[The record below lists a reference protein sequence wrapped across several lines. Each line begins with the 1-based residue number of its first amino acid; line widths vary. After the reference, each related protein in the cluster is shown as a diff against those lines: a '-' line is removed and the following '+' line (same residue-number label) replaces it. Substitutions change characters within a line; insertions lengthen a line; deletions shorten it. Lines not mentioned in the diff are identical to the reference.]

1 MDYYF
6 KFLLYPLLC
15 DPISLRYF
23 PSILRKNSGDAAF
36 YYYDLFLDR
45 LGAPIHT
52 KIDYFLRVIH
62 AFNTSSDLRKIL
74 SKINLVTHSELSR

>member
-15 DPISLRYF
+15 DPISLRYL
-23 PSILRKNSGDAAF
+23 PSILRKTSGDAAIH
-36 YYYDLFLDR
+36 YYDLFLDG
-45 LGAPIHT
+45 LGAIIHT